1 MESIVEEIV
10 ATASPLTAILDEGI
24 LGVPASALLLG
35 GLFIGI
41 LAYALFVGKK
51 MMLASLFSVI
61 FAGFLFSV
69 FPYREMI
76 ATSLGEGNP
85 QNELYANIGVFAV
98 LFLLSF
104 FAIRHS
110 VRAGY
115 FDDKSRKLP
124 NALGLALAAS
134 GLLFVYAYQ
143 FTSLGDLLPMPLP
156 YLAPLIMSPQA
167 LFWWLAGSFLV
178 VYLFSD

>member
-1 MESIVEEIV
+1 MEGILEEII
-10 ATASPLTAILDEGI
+10 ATASPLVAVLDEGF
-24 LGVPASALLLG
+24 LGIPASALLFG
-35 GLFIGI
+35 GLFVGI

-76 ATSLGEGNP
+76 AASVGEGNP
-85 QNELYANIGVFAV
+85 QNELYANIGVFAA
-98 LFLLSF
+98 LLLLLF

-115 FDDKSRKLP
+115 FEDGSRKLP
-124 NALGLALAAS
+124 HALCLSVVAS
-134 GLLFVYAYQ
+134 GLLSVYAEQ
-143 FTSLGDLLPMPLP
+143 FTSIGELYPISSP
-156 YLAPLIMSPQA
+156 YIAPLIMAPQA
-167 LFWWLAGSFLV
+167 LFWWLAGGFLV

>member
-1 MESIVEEIV
+1 MESILEEVIT
-10 ATASPLTAILDEGI
+10 AASPLAAVLDEGV

-35 GLFIGI
+35 GLFVGI

-61 FAGFLFSV
+61 FAGFVFSV

-76 ATSLGEGNP
+76 AVSVGEGNP

-98 LFLLSF
+98 LALLVF

-115 FDDKSRKLP
+115 FEDGSRKLP
-124 NALGLALAAS
+124 HALCLSVITS
-134 GLLFVYAYQ
+134 GLLLVYAYQ
-143 FTSLGDLLPMPLP
+143 FTSLRELNPISSSFI
-156 YLAPLIMSPQA
+156 APLITAPQA
-167 LFWWLAGSFLV
+167 LFWWLAGGFLV

>member
-1 MESIVEEIV
+1 M
-10 ATASPLTAILDEGI
+10 EGI
-24 LGVPASALLLG
+24 LEEIISAALPLAAVLDGGILGISFHALLFG
-35 GLFIGI
+35 GIFIGI

-51 MMLASLFSVI
+51 VMLATLFSII

-76 ATSLGEGNP
+76 AASAGEGNP

-134 GLLFVYAYQ
+134 GILSVYAYQ
-143 FTSLGDLLPMPLP
+143 FTSLGDLYPVPLP
-156 YLAPLIMSPQA
+156 YLAPLVMSPQA
-167 LFWWLAGSFLV
+167 PFWWLAGSFLV